1 MGQGKVSVTVNE
13 RILLHLMRHQK
24 NTDDFEVPFD
34 LTQYGIA
41 HYIGIQ
47 QKHIPRAMKKLKE
60 QGLLEERISH
70 IKQSPRKQ
78 KVYFLTPKGFEF
90 AANFKNHIMEDP
102 IKFQTAVDEY
112 DEITVEQAIKRLGK
126 DTTVM
131 DVVLNLTEENI
142 LDPEAV
148 VPIKP
153 ITPEDFHEEL
163 AAMEASKHEVYKTA
177 LKRAWADK
185 QITSDEKAILD
196 DLKKVLH
203 ITDTEHR
210 TLESEAITEL
220 KMSEYLEIYEEAMS
234 EALRDGTIS
243 TDEFAI
249 LEGLRKK
256 LRISNKAAEALEE
269 EVEKGNKKKRK

>member
-1 MGQGKVSVTVNE
+1 
-13 RILLHLMRHQK
+13 
-24 NTDDFEVPFD
+24 
-34 LTQYGIA
+34 
-41 HYIGIQ
+41 
-47 QKHIPRAMKKLKE
+47 MKKLKE

-90 AANFKNHIMEDP
+90 AANFKAHILEDP

-112 DEITVEQAIKRLGK
+112 DTITVEQAIKRLGK
-126 DTTVM
+126 DSSVM
-131 DVVLNLTEENI
+131 DVVLNLTEENT

-196 DLKKVLH
+196 DLKKILR

-210 TLESEAITEL
+210 TLENEAITEL

-234 EALRDGTIS
+234 EALRDGTI
-243 TDEFAI
+243 TNDEFAI

-256 LRISNKAAEALEE
+256 LRISDKAASALEE
-269 EVEKGNKKKRK
+269 EVEKGKGQKSAKDAPAAKKRPAK

>member
-1 MGQGKVSVTVNE
+1 MGQGKFNVTVNE
-13 RILLHLMRHQK
+13 RILLHLMRYQR

-47 QKHIPRAMKKLKE
+47 QKHIPRAVKKLKE

-70 IKQSPRKQ
+70 IKMSPRKQ
-78 KVYFLTPKGFEF
+78 KVYFLNPKGFEF
-90 AANFKNHIMEDP
+90 ATNLKAHILEDP
-102 IKFQTAVDEY
+102 IRFQTAVEEY
-112 DEITVEQAIKRLGK
+112 EEITVEQAIKRLGNNA
-126 DTTVM
+126 TVM
-131 DVVLNLTEENI
+131 DVVLNLTEDAV
-142 LDPEAV
+142 LDPEKV

-153 ITPEDFHEEL
+153 ITPEDFHEEM

-210 TLESEAITEL
+210 TLETEAISEL
-220 KMSEYLEIYEEAMS
+220 KMSEYLEIYEEAMT
-234 EALRDGTIS
+234 EALKDGTIS
-243 TDEFAI
+243 NDEYAI

-256 LRISNKAAEALEE
+256 LRISNKAAEALEV
-269 EVEKGNKKKRK
+269 EVEKGSKKPRK